1 MGRSRLRSLLV
12 TSVVIMLCAA
22 MIVGG
27 TYALFSDSVEVTN
40 HLVAGTLKVK
50 LERIDLEQWRLDED
64 GIVKKTELSEA
75 EKTGDFTRGTT
86 ANVFG
91 MNETEAIAPSSKYSA
106 KMRIANDG
114 GSVAFDYKVYVTVDS
129 SQSETDEELAK
140 QIKVTVTD
148 KNGVKRSEKTLW
160 ECADFEVANGR
171 VLIGEAESGQD
182 EFTVTVE
189 FVNIL
194 SPEDGNNND
203 LAQGKK
209 AKFDLLVVATQA
221 SEN

>member
-1 MGRSRLRSLLV
+1 M
-12 TSVVIMLCAA
+12 
-22 MIVGG
+22 
-27 TYALFSDSVEVTN
+27 
-40 HLVAGTLKVK
+40 
-50 LERIDLEQWRLDED
+50 
-64 GIVKKTELSEA
+64 
-75 EKTGDFTRGTT
+75 
-86 ANVFG
+86 
-91 MNETEAIAPSSKYSA
+91 
-106 KMRIANDG
+106 
-114 GSVAFDYKVYVTVDS
+114 YVTVDS

>member
-1 MGRSRLRSLLV
+1 MGRSRLRTLLV

-75 EKTGDFTRGTT
+75 EKTGDFTRGIT

-114 GSVAFDYKVYVTVDS
+114 GSVAFDYKVYVTVDL

>member
-1 MGRSRLRSLLV
+1 MGRSRLRTLLV

-64 GIVKKTELSEA
+64 GIVKKAELSEA

-171 VLIGEAESGQD
+171 VLIGEAESEQD